1 MELLKKISDH
11 EIKLLLVFIT
21 LIIFVGSYQL
31 GYQNYHKKAGSL
43 KMENTNLKIQMN
55 ELETKEANRKNI
67 LNDTANMTAKV
78 DSLLRE
84 FPSSLLQEKST
95 LFISELAHYSGLKI
109 STISYDDSIIF
120 YSETN
125 MAGTAVNGS
134 DTAIAGNDSAAGN
147 DMTTAETGTAVAEA
161 DIIGLSAT
169 EQSEAAALTGYKTA
183 VTIAYQTT
191 YGGLKKSIRYI
202 NDYKERMNIMNLTAS
217 FDNTTGNLT
226 GIMTIELYAVSG
238 GGRVPEKPVINGVQ
252 LGTDNIFGAFEI
264 PTEGAVYD
272 E

>member
-134 DTAIAGNDSAAGN
+134 DTAIAGNDSAAAGN
-147 DMTTAETGTAVAEA
+147 DITTAEA
-161 DIIGLSAT
+161 DTIGLSAT

-238 GGRVPEKPVINGVQ
+238 GGRVPEEPVINGVQ